1 MDMPVIVQILL
12 TALCAFAVGSVLKKM
27 KVPGGMMIGSVI
39 GACIFGV
46 ITGQSCMPAA
56 GKTAA
61 QIIAGAFIG
70 SGIKKED
77 VYEMHKIAKPA
88 LILFPCLV
96 VANLVTGTLIWKTG
110 VMDLTTAMMCA
121 VPGGLSDIPMIAAD
135 MGADPS
141 VVLVLQFVRMV
152 MGIGLFPLMIR
163 FATRSDD
170 AEALEAQKG
179 KGKAAF
185 DLKATAL
192 TLLVATVCGLIGKAS
207 PVPSG
212 TMAFATVGCILL
224 SFFYNKAQTPGRVRQ
239 LAQLLSGAY
248 VGASIGMEQII
259 QMRQLGMPIV
269 ILIAMYSLACFIIG
283 WLLMKSGCFSR
294 REGMLAATPA
304 GASDMALIS
313 ADLGIQD
320 PKLIVLQVT
329 RLIVV
334 VLFFPSIISLV
345 ISLMQ

>member
-1 MDMPVIVQILL
+1 MPIVIQILI
-12 TALCAFAVGSVLKKM
+12 TLCCAYAVGGLLNRLKI
-27 KVPGGMMIGSVI
+27 PGGMMIGAVI
-39 GACIFGV
+39 GACALSV
-46 ITGQSCMPAA
+46 TTGQAFMPPE

-70 SGIKKED
+70 AGIKKED
-77 VYEMHKIAKPA
+77 IYEMRKIVRPA
-88 LILFPCLV
+88 LILFPCLM
-96 VANLVTGTLIWKTG
+96 VANIITGTLIWKTG
-110 VMDLTTAMMCA
+110 TMDLVTAMMCA

-152 MGIGLFPLMIR
+152 TGIGVFPLMIR
-163 FATRSDD
+163 FATRADD
-170 AEALEAQKG
+170 AEAVQAQKIG
-179 KGKAAF
+179 KSAAGDWKAAV
-185 DLKATAL
+185 L
-192 TLLVATVCGLIGKAS
+192 TLAVATVCGLIGKAS

-212 TMAFATVGCILL
+212 TMAFATVGSIAL
-224 SFFYNKAQTPGRVRQ
+224 SCFYPKAHTPKKLRQ

-248 VGASIGMEQII
+248 VGAG
-259 QMRQLGMPIV
+259 IV
-269 ILIAMYSLACFIIG
+269 IAQLQAMGQLVVPILILVTMYSIACFIIG
-283 WLLMKSGCFSR
+283 WLLMKTGCFSR

-345 ISLMQ
+345 IGLMQ

>member
-1 MDMPVIVQILL
+1 MPIAVQIGL
-12 TALCAFAVGSVLKKM
+12 TLCCAFAVGRLLNRVKM
-27 KVPGGMMIGSVI
+27 PGGMMIGAVI
-39 GACIFGV
+39 GACILSV
-46 ITGQSCMPAA
+46 ATGEACMPSA

-70 SGIKKED
+70 AGIKKED
-77 VYEMHKIAKPA
+77 IYEMRKIVKPA
-88 LILFPCLV
+88 LILFPCLMI
-96 VANLVTGTLIWKTG
+96 ANLVTGTLIWKTG
-110 VMDLTTAMMCA
+110 TMDLTTAMMCA

-152 MGIGLFPLMIR
+152 TGIGVFPLMIR
-163 FATRSDD
+163 FATRADD
-170 AEALEAQKG
+170 AEAVQAQNAQK
-179 KGKAAF
+179 KPPF
-185 DLKATAL
+185 DLKAAAL
-192 TLLVATVCGLIGKAS
+192 TLAVATVCGLIGKAS

-212 TMAFATVGCILL
+212 TMAFATVGSILL
-224 SFFYNKAQTPGRVRQ
+224 SCCYSKAQTPKKLRQ

-248 VGASIGMEQII
+248 VGAGTTVEQL
-259 QMRQLGMPIV
+259 QAMGKLGVPIV
-269 ILIAMYSLACFIIG
+269 ILVVMYSAMCFIVG
-283 WLLMKSGCFSR
+283 WLLMKTGCFSR

-334 VLFFPSIISLV
+334 VLFFPSVISLV
-345 ISLMQ
+345 VGWIQ